1 MSVMGNSSST
11 SATLA
16 SEVAP
21 TSPVYS
27 SKRCDGFGALPVKR
41 FGDPSQA
48 QETTLPPFQSLASPK
63 QLVKSPGQLLPSG
76 ADGAKF
82 KVLGKSLRNN
92 CVPSSLFE
100 ACRIPCNEDQETNL
114 GIVGDCSPDSFA
126 GQGCVSPSLP
136 QDSPYIGSERHV
148 PPSPLLSFFQMPP
161 ALDPNDLFTSLTED
175 VAAEEEPPKSEE
187 QLVSLQQRLPIDVWA
202 TIFSSIV
209 GVPSLKRWLYVA
221 RGFPEILRSAGVWRN
236 NIVRIA
242 PGMLQALAPRL
253 SLWLPSWR
261 CASKVSLP
269 NSTQMLAEVAR
280 RAPDL
285 PVEVAWR
292 FSEYCKGAGVEI
304 HRHGC
309 SVRRRPTATDELVVV
324 GDAPIARGLVE
335 GGASNIR
342 VPYFEV
348 RLDQLDMQPSANPN
362 DFGLGVTVMHPK
374 RINHEQIAVA
384 DEVPRSW
391 IVDFTRSTVCLTKCN
406 EEIVRGQNLSV
417 SSLVEGD
424 RVGLRFVEDAVEIFV
439 NGVLRERL
447 VPDVRD
453 RVPLKRD
460 LFPVL
465 DLYGRTIQV
474 SRVDVEAPLR
484 VLHDS

>member
-1 MSVMGNSSST
+1 
-11 SATLA
+11 
-16 SEVAP
+16 
-21 TSPVYS
+21 
-27 SKRCDGFGALPVKR
+27 
-41 FGDPSQA
+41 
-48 QETTLPPFQSLASPK
+48 
-63 QLVKSPGQLLPSG
+63 
-76 ADGAKF
+76 
-82 KVLGKSLRNN
+82 
-92 CVPSSLFE
+92 
-100 ACRIPCNEDQETNL
+100 
-114 GIVGDCSPDSFA
+114 
-126 GQGCVSPSLP
+126 
-136 QDSPYIGSERHV
+136 
-148 PPSPLLSFFQMPP
+148 
-161 ALDPNDLFTSLTED
+161 
-175 VAAEEEPPKSEE
+175 
-187 QLVSLQQRLPIDVWA
+187 
-202 TIFSSIV
+202 
-209 GVPSLKRWLYVA
+209 
-221 RGFPEILRSAGVWRN
+221 
-236 NIVRIA
+236 
-242 PGMLQALAPRL
+242 
-253 SLWLPSWR
+253 
-261 CASKVSLP
+261 
-269 NSTQMLAEVAR
+269 MLAEVAR

-348 RLDQLDMQPSANPN
+348 RLDQFDMQPSANPN

-391 IVDFTRSTVCLTKCN
+391 IVDFTRSLVCLTKCN